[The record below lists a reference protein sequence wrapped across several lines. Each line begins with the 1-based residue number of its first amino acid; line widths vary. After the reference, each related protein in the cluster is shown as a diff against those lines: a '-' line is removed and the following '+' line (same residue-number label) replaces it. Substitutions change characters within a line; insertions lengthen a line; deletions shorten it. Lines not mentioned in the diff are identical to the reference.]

1 MIKRIKSFTKTPV
14 VSGFGIKN
22 PEDAKLI
29 AKSGCS
35 GIVVGST
42 FVDFI
47 EKNINDSKLP
57 QKVGKIVKEFSDI
70 LNI

>member
-1 MIKRIKSFTKTPV
+1 MPIFRGMMTTIYC
-14 VSGFGIKN
+14 
-22 PEDAKLI
+22 D
-29 AKSGCS
+29 
-35 GIVVGST
+35 
-42 FVDFI
+42 I